1 MPVYPPAFLAISIHK
16 ALASLDEK
24 TRPVRWNRVISI
36 HKALASL
43 DNHFSLINHCKYI
56 SIHKALASLDQK
68 LQCGD
73 RTLRNF
79 NPQGSREPRLDTT
92 MFPAV
97 IKNFNP
103 QGSRE
108 PRPASFTIWAY
119 TNQFQS
125 TRLSR
130 ASTDTL
136 QSLTRTSSISIHK
149 ALASLDGK
157 NAQLFLH
164 LCHIYMLHIIHLLQ
178 IVYQVEIS
186 SRNLIVFSGQ
196 L

>member
-1 MPVYPPAFLAISIHK
+1 MTAAWMISIHK
-16 ALASLDEK
+16 ALASLDYIEGK
-24 TRPVRWNRVISI
+24 RTKDWIISI

-43 DNHFSLINHCKYI
+43 DVSERKEDIYPI
-56 SIHKALASLDQK
+56 D
-68 LQCGD
+68 
-73 RTLRNF
+73 F
-79 NPQGSREPRLDTT
+79 NPQGSREPRRLLMPPT
-92 MFPAV
+92 PA
-97 IKNFNP
+97 
-103 QGSRE
+103 RE
-108 PRPASFTIWAY
+108 R
-119 TNQFQS
+119 FQS

-130 ASTDTL
+130 ASTKVRSQIHGSRLFQSTRLSRASTL
-136 QSLTRTSSISIHK
+136 HGRKKRYFVDISIHK